1 MPLLAA
7 VNVQKIFGVDVI
19 LDRVSLS
26 LEAGERIGL
35 VGRNGEGKSTLL
47 KIISSDLAPD
57 EGEVNLARGRR
68 VGRLEQDPTFDPTET
83 LRDSAEGAFA
93 ELHALHAQQHKLFDE
108 MAAAGDDAARLERL
122 MSRQSVIERQIEAL
136 GGYAIDHT
144 IDATLHGVGL
154 TDAEFGVKVGG
165 LSGGQRG
172 RLALAR
178 LLLESP
184 DVLLL
189 DEPTNHLDIQGREWL
204 ESWLLEEFR
213 GAAVIVSHDRRLLQR
228 VVTRI
233 VEVER
238 GRLID
243 YPGGYDAFR
252 EIRAQRRLTQF
263 RAYEKQQTKF
273 RQEQAFIDRYR
284 AGQRAKQAKGRESR
298 LDRERADSALERP
311 MEVSA
316 MRLALPEAPRSG
328 DMVASARGLTKQY
341 TNLDGSTRVLF
352 RDFDLTIARGER
364 WGVIGPNGAGKT
376 TLVRTMLG
384 EIDPDGGTAR
394 LGANVIPGYYRQ
406 THDGLDPEAQVFR
419 YLQKRVSEENPGA
432 QWSEQKARDLAGAFL
447 FSGDEQEKRLGVLSG
462 GERSRVVLAG
472 LLASAKNLL
481 VLDEPTNHLDIP
493 SAERIEEAIGEPP
506 SRVRERTATE
516 GGEEA
521 PESAFEG
528 TLILISHD
536 RALID
541 ALCDRLVVL
550 DGAGNAS
557 IFMGNYTEWDRARG
571 AREKVAREA
580 ELAEREM
587 REKAEKQR
595 RAAEEA
601 RKAAERAKPSAP
613 TGSGGRGGR
622 SSLERMTTEQLEAKI
637 ETVEKRIREIDAKLA
652 DPDVWRDAAKSA
664 RLGDER
670 TKALAELEPL
680 EFEWSRRAELA

>member
-7 VNVQKIFGVDVI
+7 VNVQKIYGVDVI

-47 KIISSDLAPD
+47 KIISGDLAPD
-57 EGEVNLARGRR
+57 SGEVNLARGRR

-93 ELHALHAQQHKLFDE
+93 ELHDLHAQQHKLFDE
-108 MAAAGDDAARLERL
+108 MAAAGDDAARLEKL
-122 MSRQSVIERQIEAL
+122 MARQSVIERRIEAL

-154 TDAEFGVKVGG
+154 TDAEFGVKVGS

-178 LLLESP
+178 LLLENP

-252 EIRAQRRLTQF
+252 EIRAQRRLTQL

-273 RQEQAFIDRYR
+273 KQEQAFIDRYR

-298 LDRERADSALERP
+298 LDRERADATLERP

-328 DMVASARGLTKQY
+328 DMVAAVRGLTKTY
-341 TNLDGSTRVLF
+341 ANENGGTRVLF
-352 RDFDLTIARGER
+352 KEFDLTITRGER

-384 EIDPDGGTAR
+384 EITPDAGSAR
-394 LGANVIPGYYRQ
+394 LGSNVLPGYYRQ
-406 THDGLDPEAQVFR
+406 THEGLNPETQIYR
-419 YLQKRVSEENPGA
+419 YLQKRVADENPGA
-432 QWSEQKARDLAGAFL
+432 QWSEQRARDLAGAFL
-447 FSGDEQEKRLGVLSG
+447 FSGDEQEKQLGVLSG

-481 VLDEPTNHLDIP
+481 ILDEPTNHLDIP
-493 SAERIEEAIGEPP
+493 SAERLEEALGAPP
-506 SRVRERTATE
+506 SRIRERAAVE
-516 GGEEA
+516 GGEELQ
-521 PESAFEG
+521 EGAFDG

-541 ALCDRLVVL
+541 ALCDRLIVL
-550 DGAGNAS
+550 DGEGNAAL
-557 IFMGNYTEWDRARG
+557 FMGNYSEWDAARAT
-571 AREKVAREA
+571 REKAAREA
-580 ELAEREM
+580 ELAERDA

-601 RKAAERAKPSAP
+601 KRAASAP
-613 TGSGGRGGR
+613 KQPGSGGRGAR
-622 SSLERMTTEQLEAKI
+622 SSLERMTTEQIEAKI
-637 ETVEKRIREIDAKLA
+637 ETLESKVREIDAKLA
-652 DPDVWRDAAKSA
+652 DPDVWRDSAKSA
-664 RLGDER
+664 KLGDER
-670 TKALAELEPL
+670 TKVLAELEPL
-680 EFEWSRRAELA
+680 EFEWSRRAEQS